1 MYFHDDSI
9 EETYDV
15 FHEKLA
21 TLLKIDNRPFPY
33 DYIHITDREAAL
45 KNSKEKYFPNSL
57 HLFCHK
63 HMSDNLNANT
73 TYRKNSN
80 EQKDLENLV
89 MGDMAGCES
98 VEEFY
103 SLKEKVPET
112 AFRGNYFENFCSDL
126 LNYIVEPRWK
136 APRVIPKFQK
146 SNAIEALNA
155 SAKREIEHTPRS
167 LPELVTL
174 MKQLVQDAKDNMCQA
189 LYGEGKSHCS

>member
-1 MYFHDDSI
+1 
-9 EETYDV
+9 
-15 FHEKLA
+15 
-21 TLLKIDNRPFPY
+21 
-33 DYIHITDREAAL
+33 
-45 KNSKEKYFPNSL
+45 
-57 HLFCHK
+57 
-63 HMSDNLNANT
+63 
-73 TYRKNSN
+73 
-80 EQKDLENLV
+80 

-98 VEEFY
+98 VEEFH